1 VQSLDVLIPGD
12 LESRT
17 GGYGYDRRMI
27 AGLRARGWSVAVHAL
42 DGSFPS
48 PTRAARE
55 HVARTLAGLDEGA
68 ILLVDGLAFGAM
80 ADEADHERA
89 RLRLVAL
96 VHHPLA
102 AETGLDPDVA
112 RLLADS
118 ERRALAAARLVVVTS
133 RATAISLE
141 PYGVPHTGIVVVEPG
156 TDRRPVAQGSRD
168 GSLQLLCVASVVPRK
183 GYDTLIDALE
193 GLRSLDWRLTC
204 VGSLARHPDTV
215 NRLRTRIDAAHLADR
230 VTIEGELDQAA
241 VAQRYDR
248 ADLFVLPTLHE
259 GYGMAVAE
267 ALAHGVPIISTPTG
281 AIPDLAADGGGLLV
295 RPGDRRALADALFAV
310 MTNPGLRQRL
320 RAGAMRTR
328 DRLPTW
334 DDAAGK
340 MSHALDSVVARE

>member
-1 VQSLDVLIPGD
+1 MRSLAVLIPGD

-48 PTRAARE
+48 PTYAARE
-55 HVARTLAGLDEGA
+55 QVVRMLAGQDAGT
-68 ILLVDGLAFGAM
+68 IVLVDGLAFGAM
-80 ADEADHERA
+80 AEETERERA

-102 AETGLDPDVA
+102 AETGLDPEVA
-112 RLLADS
+112 RVLEGS
-118 ERRALAAARLVVVTS
+118 ERRALATARLVVVTS

-141 PYGVPHTGIVVVEPG
+141 SYDVPHAGIAVVEPG

-215 NRLRTRIDAAHLADR
+215 NRLRTRIDAAHLAGR
-230 VTIEGELDQAA
+230 VTLEGELDEAA
-241 VAQRYDR
+241 VAERYDR
-248 ADLFVLPTLHE
+248 ADLFVLPTLYE

-267 ALAHGVPIISTPTG
+267 ALAHGVPVISTPTG
-281 AIPDLAADGGGLLV
+281 AIPDLAADGGGFV
-295 RPGDRRALADALFAV
+295 
-310 MTNPGLRQRL
+310 
-320 RAGAMRTR
+320 
-328 DRLPTW
+328 
-334 DDAAGK
+334 DAA
-340 MSHALDSVVARE
+340 AVAEA